1 MTYGTIKRTAERVDD
16 FWMSR
21 TPRQFLIWIC
31 VYYPLAV
38 LACMY
43 AMAAVTA

>member
-1 MTYGTIKRTAERVDD
+1 MTYGTIERTAERVDD

-21 TPRQFLIWIC
+21 TPRQVLIYFWIINP
-31 VYYPLAV
+31 VLV

-43 AMAAVTA
+43 GMLAVTA